1 MHPQTISTRKE
12 KVMLT
17 IFSDSL
23 FTATR
28 VKRWDA
34 PEHWTE
40 NGRARRKHDIDRDAM
55 AWRLRAIR
63 GGKK

>member
-1 MHPQTISTRKE
+1 
-12 KVMLT
+12 MLT

-34 PEHWTE
+34 PEYWTE
-40 NGRARRKHDIDRDAM
+40 NGRARRNHDIDRDAM